1 MSDLIQKILHLARR
15 VQPISPMEISYQL
28 PTYSQE
34 VVFDTIDVMQDKQ
47 MVYFDVE
54 NDVLLVL

>member
-1 MSDLIQKILHLARR
+1 MSDLIQKILHLARL
-15 VQPISPMEISYQL
+15 QPISPMEISYQL

-34 VVFDTIDVMQDKQ
+34 VVFDTIDIMQEKQ